1 MKSLYKIL
9 KNCYVKGKQCKV
21 KKCDYEKYINPSDF
35 EQLYIRWE
43 KEGKPTGNNP
53 LYVQI
58 FDGVTNAVKA
68 CIGALQSR
76 YHCQFQDYDDK
87 VMDSTVLI
95 MNKLLTMDDT
105 PKNIVNMCYLPVLG
119 VCCGPK
125 ARQKEFED
133 AMLSTGVP
141 TEGGDTF
148 EALIDEDGEVQY
160 INY

>member
-1 MKSLYKIL
+1 MK
-9 KNCYVKGKQCKV
+9 KV
-21 KKCDYEKYINPSDF
+21 EYEKYIVPNEFAAVYD
-35 EQLYIRWE
+35 EW
-43 KEGKPTGNNP
+43 KAKGKPKGNDS
-53 LYVQI
+53 LYLKVW
-58 FDGVTNAVKA
+58 DGVTNAVKA
-68 CIGALQSR
+68 CVGALQAR
-76 YHCQFQDYDDK
+76 YHCRYQDYDDK
-87 VMDSTVLI
+87 VMDSTILI

-133 AMLSTGVP
+133 VMLSTDVP

-148 EALIDEDGEVQY
+148 KDLIDGEVQY